1 MNLPFSMPC
10 LTLMVGPPGSG
21 KSTYAKT
28 LVEQGFVY
36 ANQDLQGR
44 GYLDVLEKAVAE
56 GKNVVVDRMNFDK
69 KQRSQLISLARP
81 SGYGV
86 QIVVLHESQQ
96 TCFDRMIKR
105 ENHPTIKDEISARKA
120 LNTFFSK
127 YERVEDIEADIV
139 KRIWPEGEKPKAIV
153 CDLDGTLCNLDH
165 RLHHVR
171 KVDGKKANWGAFF
184 AELDKD
190 TPNTWCSMVL
200 RSISHTY
207 GTQIVYCSGRPDS
220 YRNATR
226 EWLTKH
232 DLNGFFD
239 PITTEKP
246 EAPLY
251 MRNRSDFR
259 DDTIAK
265 EILLDFEILTRFT
278 PQFMIDDRQ
287 RVVDTWRR
295 RGYTCLQCAPGDF

>member
-1 MNLPFSMPC
+1 MNLPFSTPC

-81 SGYGV
+81 SGYAI

-105 ENHPTIKDEISARKA
+105 ENHPTIKDESSARRA

-127 YERVEDIEADIV
+127 YERVEDSEADIV
-139 KRIWPEGEKPKAIV
+139 KRIWPEGEKPSAIV
-153 CDLDGTLCNLDH
+153 SDLDGTLCNVDH
-165 RLHHVR
+165 RLHFIRRDGR
-171 KVDGKKANWGAFF
+171 KDWKGFFDGLPGDTVNQWC
-184 AELDKD
+184 KD
-190 TPNTWCSMVL
+190 IVKSM
-200 RSISHTY
+200 SKDHA
-207 GTQIVYCSGRPDS
+207 IVYCSGRPDS
-220 YRNATR
+220 YMKQTT
-226 EWLTKH
+226 EWLGRH
-232 DLNGFFD
+232 EMLDFPNSYIF
-239 PITTEKP
+239 
-246 EAPLY
+246 

-259 DDTIAK
+259 DDSIAK

-278 PQFMIDDRQ
+278 PYFMIDDRQ
-287 RVVDTWRR
+287 RVVDMWRR